1 MYEDHYGLTG
11 RPFQLTP
18 DPRFWFDTATH
29 RKAMAYLGYGL
40 SQGEGFIVI
49 TGDIGA
55 GKTTLVGHLTDTI
68 DGDRLNVIK
77 IVSTQIVADDLL
89 RTVCA
94 GLGVD
99 ADGMTKAAML
109 ASIERGLH
117 AVARGGRRTLL
128 IVDEAQA
135 LPVDSLEE
143 LRMLSNFQAGGHAML
158 QIFLLGQPE
167 FRDKLAADGLEQL
180 RQRVI
185 AMHHLGP
192 MEADELEAY
201 LIHRL
206 SICGWT
212 GTPRFKTDALATI
225 YAWSGGIPRR
235 INNLVSRV
243 LLYGAME
250 GVETFTAAHVHAVA
264 DDLATDGMRGV
275 APVEPTAVAIEI
287 EPAMPVEPDFVDE
300 LTPAPLPIHAEVSV
314 IDVPRPIAV
323 ETSAEDPV
331 EETSEEPVEAP
342 VALPADP
349 EPIAMRPVEISTT
362 PRLFDPVKLRGRRS
376 ILAPVDAAPEGSIEP
391 APHIESEPEREPEPV
406 IAAPAPVPAS
416 EPAPEP
422 TVMEWPLRQ
431 PERQPEPEPTPAAE
445 AAPAPVADL
454 DLARRL
460 AAIDKR
466 MEEQDEA
473 MRRILTLMVD
483 WMETGRGDAGEL
495 RGKLG

>member
-1 MYEDHYGLTG
+1 MYEEHYGLTG

-29 RKAMAYLGYGL
+29 KKAMAYLGYGL

-55 GKTTLVGHLTDTI
+55 GKTTLVGHLTDTV
-68 DGDRLNVIK
+68 DADRLNVIK

-201 LIHRL
+201 LVHRL

-212 GTPRFKTDALATI
+212 GTPRFNTQALATI

-264 DDLATDGMRGV
+264 DDLAGDGMRGA
-275 APVEPTAVAIEI
+275 APVKSAPVADEATAA
-287 EPAMPVEPDFVDE
+287 PVTEPDVADE
-300 LTPAPLPIHAEVSV
+300 PTPAPLPIQAEAPVV
-314 IDVPRPIAV
+314 DTPRPIAV
-323 ETSAEDPV
+323 ET
-331 EETSEEPVEAP
+331 PVEAP
-342 VALPADP
+342 LDMPVETPAPVAADP

-376 ILAPVDAAPEGSIEP
+376 ILAPVDAAPEGPIEP
-391 APHIESEPEREPEPV
+391 APHVEPDPVPEPEPV
-406 IAAPAPVPAS
+406 VAAAPP
-416 EPAPEP
+416 EPEP

-431 PERQPEPEPTPAAE
+431 PERQPDPEPTPV

-460 AAIDKR
+460 AVIDKR
-466 MEEQDEA
+466 MDEQDEA